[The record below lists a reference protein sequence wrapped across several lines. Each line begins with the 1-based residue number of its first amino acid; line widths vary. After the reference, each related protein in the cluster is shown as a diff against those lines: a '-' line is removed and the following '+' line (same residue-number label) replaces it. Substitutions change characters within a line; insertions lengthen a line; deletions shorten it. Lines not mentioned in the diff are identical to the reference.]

1 MEKLLKYQ
9 NDKLNHQ
16 FIFNLPVS
24 KEVCGRQCP
33 GCYALKAQLRFPTTV
48 TPYRERRLEASK
60 QSDFV
65 DRIVSELSKTRRKFV
80 SVRIHESGEFHSQ
93 AYINKWQA
101 IAQALPNIQFY
112 AFTKRIKD
120 FDFSKLMSLPN
131 FVLIDSMMH
140 GGLNYDKLENLS
152 PNIKI
157 CPATLSKDNKCGID
171 CNYCWT
177 KEAQTN
183 GISFVKH

>member
-9 NDKLNHQ
+9 NDKLNNQ

-33 GCYALKAQLRFPTTV
+33 GCYALKAQLRFPKTV

-60 QSDFV
+60 LDSFV
-65 DRIVSELSKTRRKFV
+65 DTIVTELSKTRRKFV
-80 SVRIHESGEFHSQ
+80 SVRIHESGEFYSQ
-93 AYINKWQA
+93 EYINKWES
-101 IAQALPNIQFY
+101 IAKKLPKVQFY
-112 AFTKRIKD
+112 AFTKRMKD
-120 FDFSKLMSLPN
+120 FDFSSIMSLSN
-131 FVLIDSMMH
+131 VVIIDSMMH

-152 PNIKI
+152 SSIKI
-157 CPATLSKDNKCGID
+157 CPATISKSSRCGID

-183 GISFVKH
+183 GIQFVKH